1 MNMKNLQRCVI
12 ASLFAVSAL
21 SLHAAAIV
29 SWGNST
35 GYVTG
40 TADFTNIS
48 GQTSGDFWRSGAP
61 GTVTPSTGYNTPTG
75 KTSDISAVFQQE
87 TTNATK
93 TFVALNIADGGASSD
108 FIRMTGRDNSTL
120 SGLIYFT
127 KAGFLNGYNIGT
139 LSMSQVEEMSWTLAG
154 NNAADTTSLRL
165 AVLNGSQW
173 YVSSA
178 NSTSNAA
185 GTVNF
190 TNFGS
195 TTWGTWNPSSFP
207 LDAAPGTFGTA
218 SLTDVQA
225 FGMYFTTT
233 RSSQTR
239 LNISGFEVI
248 AIPEPGTLALV
259 GIALGTVLLF
269 RRKR

>member
-1 MNMKNLQRCVI
+1 MNTKNLQRCVI

-21 SLHAAAIV
+21 SVHAAPIV

-40 TADFTNIS
+40 TANFTNVS
-48 GQTSGDFWRSGAP
+48 GQTSGDYWRNGAP
-61 GTVTPSTGYNTPTG
+61 GEVTPNAGYSAPSG
-75 KTSDISAVFQQE
+75 KTEDIFAVFQQQ
-87 TTNATK
+87 TVAATK
-93 TFVALNIADGGASSD
+93 TFAALNIADDAAGD
-108 FIRMTGRDNSTL
+108 FIRMTGQNNSTL

-127 KAGFLNGYNIGT
+127 KTGFLNGYNSGT
-139 LSMSQVEEMSWTLAG
+139 LSMGQVDEMSWTLAG
-154 NNAADTTSLRL
+154 NNSADTTSIRL
-165 AVLNGSQW
+165 AVLNGTQW

-185 GTVNF
+185 GTVAFDNLA
-190 TNFGS
+190 S

-207 LDAAPGTFGTA
+207 LDAAFGTFGTP

-259 GIALGTVLLF
+259 GIAPGSLLLF